1 MEERPWGRGGTGTAE
16 ERPCGCSRGGG
27 EAVREQDRRP
37 ARRRRR
43 AGSPASAASG
53 GVAGRAWRMRE
64 QGTPD
69 PWRLLLVG
77 YWESGRP

>member
-1 MEERPWGRGGTGTAE
+1 MGPWGNRD
-16 ERPCGCSRGGG
+16 GGG

-37 ARRRRR
+37 ARRRRH
-43 AGSPASAASG
+43 AGSPASVASG